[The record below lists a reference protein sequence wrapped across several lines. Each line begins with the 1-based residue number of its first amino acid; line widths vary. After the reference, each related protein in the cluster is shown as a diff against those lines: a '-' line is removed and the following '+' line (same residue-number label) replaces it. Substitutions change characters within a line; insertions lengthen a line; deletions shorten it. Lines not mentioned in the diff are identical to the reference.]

1 MANAIAQLKAD
12 HVRMRALFGRLL
24 TNTPLSEKA
33 RGRILAD
40 LERETKIH
48 AQVEEEVFYPA
59 FKEAASARPDR
70 HLFFKSTESHHAAD
84 VVLAQLKAAT
94 PGSEVFMARAEL
106 LQELVLT
113 HMKEEEGEM
122 FLRARA
128 IMPAAELAEVG
139 RLMDERRA
147 TLVAQWKSPL
157 MRPLKKVQGALQ
169 AMLPTSVKNAKAA
182 AIGKALPSKRAG
194 NGRRFSA
201 GQPLRRA

>member
-24 TNTPLSEKA
+24 ARTPLGEKA
-33 RGRILAD
+33 RGRLLAA

-106 LQELVLT
+106 LQDMILS

-122 FLRARA
+122 FARARA
-128 IMPAAELAEVG
+128 IMPAADLAEVG

-147 TLVAQWKSPL
+147 TLVAQWNSGL

-169 AMLPTSVKNAKAA
+169 AMLPTTVKNAKAA
-182 AIGKALPSKRAG
+182 AIGKTMARKRGG
-194 NGRRFSA
+194 NGRRSSSQA
-201 GQPLRRA
+201 LRRA